1 MPRTTPPTS
10 SDDLAARLPRVV
22 DLLAARA
29 EEHDREG
36 GFPYQGV
43 EVVHEAGL
51 LLLGAPPRQG
61 GGGAGPVELVRVLVE
76 LGRGDPSVA
85 LLVADTLVLHAAQ
98 ARRRIWPELLYRG
111 LVAESKRRPVLLGVL
126 PAPELTARRT
136 EDGLRLG
143 GRVERVSGADALDWF
158 AFEVPGKDAGTF
170 LVPGDAPGLRVEHDW
185 EQLGLRAGSGHDLLL
200 EDVPVTEEALL
211 PGEPD
216 AYLQV
221 LRYLVGPAVGLGIAR
236 SARDWLLFRLRRQGL
251 APTVALG
258 RIEAELLGA
267 EEQLDGL
274 AARLDR
280 ADPSTPRRAALLRL
294 PLLDA
299 AERALRAVVGL
310 SGPAALTTRHPL
322 ERQLRDLLA
331 LRAQLPPEEQLFA
344 EAGAGVLAP
353 GTDGPG
359 ADAGA

>member
-1 MPRTTPPTS
+1 M
-10 SDDLAARLPRVV
+10 
-22 DLLAARA
+22 
-29 EEHDREG
+29 
-36 GFPYQGV
+36 
-43 EVVHEAGL
+43 
-51 LLLGAPPRQG
+51 
-61 GGGAGPVELVRVLVE
+61 
-76 LGRGDPSVA
+76 
-85 LLVADTLVLHAAQ
+85 
-98 ARRRIWPELLYRG
+98 
-111 LVAESKRRPVLLGVL
+111 
-126 PAPELTARRT
+126 
-136 EDGLRLG
+136 
-143 GRVERVSGADALDWF
+143 
-158 AFEVPGKDAGTF
+158 
-170 LVPGDAPGLRVEHDW
+170 
-185 EQLGLRAGSGHDLLL
+185 RAGSGHDLLL

-331 LRAQLPPEEQLFA
+331 LRAQLPPRSSCSPKREPACWLRGRTVPERTPGRSAATDGQRVPTA
-344 EAGAGVLAP
+344 ARTARRARPASSCRRRIRMRCSSPAP
-353 GTDGPG
+353 GTS
-359 ADAGA
+359 